1 MYELE
6 KLSREHIDETTATIL
21 ELEQEMFEE
30 IKKLN
35 IKDFKDVDEFNAAKQ
50 KIIETYTT
58 RVEEL
63 YGDIGLAIGTING
76 IYGTE
81 KLTFA

>member
-30 IKKLN
+30 IKNLN
-35 IKDFKDVDEFNAAKQ
+35 IEDFKDVHELNAAKQ
-50 KIIETYTT
+50 KIVETYTL
-58 RVEEL
+58 RVKEL
-63 YGDIGLAIGTING
+63 YGDVGLAIETVNG

-81 KLTFA
+81 KLTFE